1 MNNRWP
7 RRDLFSHD
15 VAPDHVLV
23 MAAPADTLLRL
34 IRVVPGGTALCGP
47 RPRCRPEAGHAG
59 HRGSSGVPEL
69 HPSLSSLATRY
80 MGRLGEEGRVVA
92 RLGEEDASSLDSEKR
107 TRRRST
113 RRRGRVVARLGEED
127 ASSLRIVAVG
137 HTSRRRRRVD
147 RSYMPGSRTSARSSA
162 SVTIELD
169 EYYASEDDG
178 VDLR

>member
-80 MGRLGEEGRVVA
+80 MGRLGEEG
-92 RLGEEDASSLDSEKR
+92 ASSLDSEKR

-127 ASSLRIVAVG
+127 ASSLDSEKRARRRSTRRRGRVVARLGEEGASSLDSEKRARRRSASSPSGILAVVAVG
-137 HTSRRRRRVD
+137 
-147 RSYMPGSRTSARSSA
+147 
-162 SVTIELD
+162 
-169 EYYASEDDG
+169 
-178 VDLR
+178 